1 MASVERIRIFVV
13 DDHIIVREGLKNLL
27 RSMPSVE
34 IVGEAISGE
43 EALQKIKSLRPDV
56 VLMDIKMP
64 GMGGLKATRLISEK
78 YRYIK
83 VLVLTVYENEEYA
96 FEALKAGA
104 SGYILKHATRDKL
117 FEAIQA
123 IYRGRE
129 FFENSLTKP
138 IIRKLIWRKS
148 AEITRRENSVLHF
161 LVQGLSDKGIANE
174 LGVSVYTIKAHVKRI
189 LKKLGVKNRTE
200 AVALALKKGL
210 VKGEDKTT

>member
-64 GMGGLKATRLISEK
+64 GMGGLKAIRLISEK

-129 FFENSLTKP
+129 FFENSLTKR

-148 AEITRRENSVLHF
+148 AEITSRENSVLHF
-161 LVQGLSDKGIANE
+161 MVQGLSDKGIANE

-210 VKGEDKTT
+210 VKEEDKTT